1 MFFALSK
8 ILAFLAK
15 PSNVLFLL
23 AFAGILLM
31 ATRHARAGRR
41 LATVSVL
48 LLLALGLSPLGA
60 WSVRVL
66 ENRFP
71 AWDASRGAPD
81 GIIVLGG
88 SIGPEVSAARRQISM
103 GASTERLTIIPE
115 LARRY
120 PNAKIVFTG
129 GSARL
134 LGGPREADYVT
145 ALMETFGLP
154 RDRVLIE
161 RDARNTQENATLTRA
176 MVDPKPGERWLLVT
190 SSWHMPRAVGAFR
203 KAGFEIEPYPV
214 DWITTGETLWPGF
227 PNSFVN
233 GLGAIDNAAHEW
245 VGMLAYW
252 LTGRS
257 SEFFP
262 GPRPANPRV
271 AGPADRRP

>member
-8 ILAFLAK
+8 ILAFLVK
-15 PSNVLFLL
+15 PSNLLFLA

-31 ATRHARAGRR
+31 ATRHARAGQR
-41 LATVSVL
+41 LTVCSVL
-48 LLLALGLSPLGA
+48 LMLGLGLSPLGA

-71 AWDASRGAPD
+71 EWDPSRGAPD
-81 GIIVLGG
+81 GIVVLGG
-88 SIGPEVSAARRQISM
+88 SISPEVSAARGQISM
-103 GASTERLTIIPE
+103 GASAERLTIIPE

-120 PNAKIVFTG
+120 PKARIVFSG
-129 GSARL
+129 GSANL
-134 LGGPREADYVT
+134 FGGEREADYVS

-154 RDRVLIE
+154 RGRVEIE
-161 RDARNTQENATLTRA
+161 REARNTQENATRVKA
-176 MVDPKPGERWLLVT
+176 MVDPKPGQRWLLVT

-214 DWITTGETLWPGF
+214 DWVTTGETMWPGF

-233 GLGAIDNAAHEW
+233 GLGAIDEAAHEW
-245 VGMLAYW
+245 IGMLAYW

-262 GPRPANPRV
+262 APRPSKP
-271 AGPADRRP
+271 